1 MERPFVS
8 VLIDTYNHERFI
20 EDAVE
25 SVLAQDYPTAQREI
39 LVVDDGSTDRTPEIL
54 HKFERQLRILRKPN
68 GGQASAFNLAIP
80 QCTGKIVA
88 FLDGDDYW
96 APGKLSAVANA
107 FASNSQVGLIGH
119 GITEV
124 LPNGVQRSEL
134 LRDQPLFR
142 IDSLAGAQTFR
153 FRRSFLG
160 TSRSTYRSEVL
171 RRIGPAPESLVFEAD
186 EYLFTLAAIFA
197 DVLILREPLTFY
209 RIHETNLF
217 QTASKDQSASRRKYE
232 VTAALAIGLKARLQ
246 QEGVPAEVA
255 KAVVETVQT
264 EADMLRITLEP
275 CWPWETIRVELQN
288 FSLFHRNITLARRLF
303 KYLTLFPA
311 LFMSSRKYR
320 SLRQDFGSN
329 PFYRRARA
337 RVLPAMRPAHV
348 DRRGQWGGE

>member
-8 VLIDTYNHERFI
+8 VLIDTYNHERFV

-25 SVLAQDYPTAQREI
+25 SVLAQDYPAAQREI
-39 LVVDDGSTDRTPEIL
+39 LVVDDGSTDRTPDIL
-54 HKFERQLRILRKPN
+54 LKFGKQLRILRKPN

-80 QCTGKIVA
+80 QCTGQIVA

-107 FASNSQVGLIGH
+107 FASNPQVGLIGH

-124 LPNGVQRSEL
+124 LPNKVQRSEL
-134 LRDQPLFR
+134 LREQSLFR
-142 IDSLAGAQTFR
+142 IDSLAGARTFR

-160 TSRSTYRSEVL
+160 TSRSAYRSEIL
-171 RRIGPAPESLVFEAD
+171 QRIGPVPGSLIFEAD

-209 RIHETNLF
+209 RIHDANLF
-217 QTASKDQSASRRKYE
+217 QTASTDLSALRRKYE

-246 QEGVPAEVA
+246 QESVPADVA
-255 KAVVETVQT
+255 RAVVETVQA
-264 EADMLRITLEP
+264 EADMLRINLEP

-288 FSLFHRNITLARRLF
+288 FSLFHPNVAMARRLF
-303 KYLTLFPA
+303 KYFTLLPA

-320 SLRQDFGSN
+320 SLRRDFGGN

-348 DRRGQWGGE
+348 DRHGQWGGE